1 MEKTPEFVGSPSG
14 NTAAEIAWASFVFS
28 LVPYLGILFIPLT
41 FAAGIFGYVSSSR
54 RAEIGGEM
62 LSLISLGLSIAVLA
76 VQALL
81 WWLLYVIPQQA
92 I

>member
-1 MEKTPEFVGSPSG
+1 MDKAPEFVESSGG

-41 FAAGIFGYVSSSR
+41 FATGIFGFVSASR
-54 RAEIGGEM
+54 RPEIGGEM

-92 I
+92 M